1 MGLMDKIFNKKSEDK
16 VKREVGSEFDKDEAD
31 DIFDMLDK
39 LDAKDAKKLSKN
51 MQREMDLTKEVSN
64 FIRDAENSSDSNKA
78 IELYEKALVIAPNS
92 AEAYLGLA
100 NIYKDNNDKDN
111 EIKILKLAVQ
121 KIDGNNKIKNELIK
135 RLKEIN

>member
-16 VKREVGSEFDKDEAD
+16 VKREVGSGFDKNEAD
-31 DIFDMLDK
+31 DIFDILDR
-39 LDAKDAKKLSKN
+39 LDTKDAKKLSKN
-51 MQREMDLTKEVSN
+51 MQKEMDLTKEVSR
-64 FIRDAENSSDSNKA
+64 FIKEAENSSDSNEA
-78 IELYEKALVIAPNS
+78 IELYEKALVISPNS

-121 KIDGNNKIKNELIK
+121 KIDGNSKIKNELMK
-135 RLKEIN
+135 RLKEII

>member
-16 VKREVGSEFDKDEAD
+16 VKREVGSGFDKNEAD
-31 DIFDMLDK
+31 DIFDILDR
-39 LDAKDAKKLSKN
+39 LDTKDAKKLSKN
-51 MQREMDLTKEVSN
+51 MQKEMDLTKEVSR
-64 FIRDAENSSDSNKA
+64 FIKEAENSSDSNEA
-78 IELYEKALVIAPNS
+78 IELYEKALVISPNS

-100 NIYKDNNDKDN
+100 NIYKDNNDKEN

-121 KIDGNNKIKNELIK
+121 KIDGNSKIKNELMK

>member
-16 VKREVGSEFDKDEAD
+16 VEREVGSGFDKNEAD
-31 DIFDMLDK
+31 DIFDILDR
-39 LDAKDAKKLSKN
+39 LDTKDAKKLSKN
-51 MQREMDLTKEVSN
+51 MQKEMDLTKEVSR
-64 FIRDAENSSDSNKA
+64 FIKEAENSSDSNEA
-78 IELYEKALVIAPNS
+78 IELYEKALVISPNS

-121 KIDGNNKIKNELIK
+121 KIDGNSKIKNELMK